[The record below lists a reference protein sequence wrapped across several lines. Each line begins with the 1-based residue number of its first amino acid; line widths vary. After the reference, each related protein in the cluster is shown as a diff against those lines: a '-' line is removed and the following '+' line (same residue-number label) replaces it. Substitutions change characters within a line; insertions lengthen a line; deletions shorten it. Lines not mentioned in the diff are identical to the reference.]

1 MRGGRMRAH
10 RAGCRALALAAMLTT
25 VSSGCAGML
34 GSAPAVRCEG
44 ARAPDRWM
52 LQAGGVLQGVV
63 ASTRGV
69 PLTGAT
75 VRMRRLGAGAA
86 AERET
91 RTASQGAFAIDSVDA
106 GRYAANADAPGYG
119 TWRDTVEVAAA
130 GGTVPRILLCSGRGG

>member
-1 MRGGRMRAH
+1 MRGGKIRVH
-10 RAGCRALALAAMLTT
+10 RAGSRALALAAMLTT
-25 VSSGCAGML
+25 GWSCAGML

-44 ARAPDRWM
+44 ARARWM

-63 ASTRGV
+63 ASTRGI

-75 VRMRRLGAGAA
+75 VRMRRLGAGAS

-106 GRYAANADAPGYG
+106 GRYAASADAPGYG